1 MNNMSILNCVLIFI
15 IIFLILIL
23 MSFYK
28 KANYISIVIDQILNG
43 NLNQRI
49 RIQTHVKTLSKL
61 IININRLI
69 DELQK
74 VQKKSNTSEE
84 SRKRMISNISHD
96 LRTPLTSI
104 LGYIEL
110 LLNDTTL
117 TLAEKERYI
126 KIACSK
132 GNYLYNLMEEFF
144 QISKMDSNDFK
155 LDVKEINI
163 CEIVRQNVLLFFNEF
178 KKINIAPELN
188 LEKDD
193 VYAVADEK
201 SLNRILANLINN
213 ALKYGSHAT
222 KIGIDLSCDNDNIFI
237 SVWDNGPGI
246 PKEDLPY
253 VFDRLYTVEKSRKLN
268 LKSSGLGL
276 TIVKKLVESLGGNI
290 FVSSTPFERTEF
302 KFTLKQNLRKL

>member
-1 MNNMSILNCVLIFI
+1 MNSMNVLNYILIFI
-15 IIFLILIL
+15 IIFLIIL
-23 MSFYK
+23 LVSLYK
-28 KANYISIVIDQILNG
+28 KANYISTVIDQILNG

-49 RIQTHVKTLSKL
+49 RTQTHVKILSKL
-61 IININRLI
+61 IVNINRLVNK
-69 DELQK
+69 LQK
-74 VQKKSNTSEE
+74 IQEKGKTSEE
-84 SRKRMISNISHD
+84 SRKKMISNISHD

-110 LLNDTTL
+110 VLNDSNL
-117 TLAEKERYI
+117 TQSEKERYI
-126 KIACSK
+126 KIAYSK

-163 CEIVRQNVLLFFNEF
+163 CEIVRQNILLFFSEF
-178 KKINIAPELN
+178 KKINIEPELN
-188 LEKDD
+188 FEKDD
-193 VYAVADEK
+193 VYATADEK

-222 KIGIDLSCDNDNIFI
+222 EIGIDLSYDKDTIYI
-237 SVWDNGPGI
+237 SIWDNGPGI

-253 VFDRLYTVEKSRKLN
+253 IFDRLYTVEKSRKLN

-290 FVSSTPFERTEF
+290 FVSSIPFQRTEF